1 MSAPKQQPRDPAKV
15 EARAFPGER
24 GYRESNGRGGSG
36 GGDSNRKQSGA
47 AKPGS
52 NMPVQPRAFPGE
64 RGYREPGSSSS
75 RNNRERS
82 ESPEMGRGRKFNPE
96 KMSNKRGGGRN
107 RIESDDEEDED
118 SEMDDFIDDSE
129 AKMDISAEI
138 RSIFG
143 YDRRRFRDEEPF
155 DDRSMENNSFASQM
169 KEEAYSARIG
179 RQEDLEEERREQEEL
194 RRKMAR
200 KKMRR

>member
-1 MSAPKQQPRDPAKV
+1 
-15 EARAFPGER
+15 
-24 GYRESNGRGGSG
+24 
-36 GGDSNRKQSGA
+36 
-47 AKPGS
+47 
-52 NMPVQPRAFPGE
+52 
-64 RGYREPGSSSS
+64 
-75 RNNRERS
+75 
-82 ESPEMGRGRKFNPE
+82 
-96 KMSNKRGGGRN
+96 MSNKRGGGRN